1 MSNEPTK
8 AQLEYTKLLAEIQK
22 LSLESQQMEH
32 NIYFQQTQRD
42 LSRREHAYSYMLG
55 SVDVMSLKYL
65 NADIREW
72 RDDNRTDRLVVSISS
87 PGGDV
92 FSGLGMFD
100 AIADGV
106 AAGLDLETEVRGCAC
121 SMASA
126 IAQAGKHR
134 TITTNSWLMIHQVGA
149 VRQQLMQL
157 TEMQDQVDLLKTL
170 QDRLNSLYL
179 FRSNLTADELERR
192 TTRQDWWIGSAEA
205 LDLGLV
211 DEVTK

>member
-87 PGGDV
+87 PGGV
-92 FSGLGMFD
+92 
-100 AIADGV
+100 
-106 AAGLDLETEVRGCAC
+106 
-121 SMASA
+121 
-126 IAQAGKHR
+126 
-134 TITTNSWLMIHQVGA
+134 
-149 VRQQLMQL
+149 
-157 TEMQDQVDLLKTL
+157 
-170 QDRLNSLYL
+170 
-179 FRSNLTADELERR
+179 
-192 TTRQDWWIGSAEA
+192 
-205 LDLGLV
+205 
-211 DEVTK
+211 